1 MTPKWLPE
9 GTQIDAK
16 IVFFLELK
24 FGTHFG
30 AKMGDKRPTTPMGR
44 ALGGRF

>member
-16 IVFFLELK
+16 IVFFSESK
-24 FGTHFG
+24 FGSDFG
-30 AKMGDKRPTTPMGR
+30 AKMGDKRPTTSMGR
-44 ALGGRF
+44 ALGGGF